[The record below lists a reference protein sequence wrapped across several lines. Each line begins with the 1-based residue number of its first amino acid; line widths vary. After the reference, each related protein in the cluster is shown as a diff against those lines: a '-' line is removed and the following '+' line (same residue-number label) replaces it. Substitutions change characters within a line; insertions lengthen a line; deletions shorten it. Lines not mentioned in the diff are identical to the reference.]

1 MTYLYSYPRMSICNN
16 HNDSFSIIFCTFE
29 INIKSLDSC
38 YKLIKNAIQS
48 CLQPVMKRVVMVYI
62 LHNPYVW
69 LSGCVQICI

>member
-1 MTYLYSYPRMSICNN
+1 MKIFIIMSIITYLCSYPRMSICNN

-48 CLQPVMKRVVMVYI
+48 
-62 LHNPYVW
+62 
-69 LSGCVQICI
+69 

>member
-1 MTYLYSYPRMSICNN
+1 MKIFIIISIMTYLYSYPRMSICNN

-48 CLQPVMKRVVMVYI
+48 
-62 LHNPYVW
+62 
-69 LSGCVQICI
+69 